1 MLKPQTYVI
10 TPKPQS
16 LIFPIEN
23 LARLPQN
30 RMPESPKNPQS
41 LAGQN
46 FEPDNKGQ
54 FFAHGIALPTRDAVI
69 RPDFRYPQ
77 SPSKTPDNPLPRT
90 KAHDQDPLYLVN
102 RPTIG
107 SNKSTFN
114 KYSNLNSRKM
124 TGMGWGHV
132 DDLKNIEQPLV

>member
-1 MLKPQTYVI
+1 MLKPQTYKIWLVYLK
-10 TPKPQS
+10 TECQS
-16 LIFPIEN
+16 LLKTHKVWPDKILN
-23 LARLPQN
+23 LIT
-30 RMPESPKNPQS
+30 KD
-41 LAGQN
+41 N
-46 FEPDNKGQ
+46 FS
-54 FFAHGIALPTRDAVI
+54 HTALHFQQEMQLFDLTL
-69 RPDFRYPQ
+69 
-77 SPSKTPDNPLPRT
+77 DNPLPRT